1 MGLTPRH
8 AGPSTQTAEEGDNA
22 EAKLGLSGRDL
33 EQGPEATAAGMRTED
48 STAGKLRAERE
59 LGMARSRPLLQA
71 GAAQRP
77 QAVRVWQEEAVWEG
91 RHVLGLIRP
100 PKGWEPL
107 CSDRTST
114 ARGWGGGGE

>member
-22 EAKLGLSGRDL
+22 GAKLGLSGRDL
-33 EQGPEATAAGMRTED
+33 DQGPEATAAGMRTED

-77 QAVRVWQEEAVWEG
+77 QAVWVWQEEAVWEG

-107 CSDRTST
+107 CSDRTS
-114 ARGWGGGGE
+114 AAGREE